1 MGLVESYGVIDK
13 SEIQMEECGTLD
25 QVHTEQRKPRLNSK
39 EKSTNLLNT
48 QWRIRNDI

>member
-13 SEIQMEECGTLD
+13 LEIPTEECGTLD
-25 QVHTEQRKPRLNSK
+25 QVRTEQAKPRLNSK

-48 QWRIRNDI
+48 QWRIKNDI